1 MDAVTSSGSV
11 GLAVWARWV
20 LGAWVSDG
28 MIGGGVLTWSYLL
41 PSSRES
47 ILGLVRGSKWIP
59 A

>member
-1 MDAVTSSGSV
+1 MDTVTSSGRF
-11 GLAVWARWV
+11 GLAVWAQWV

-28 MIGGGVLTWSYLL
+28 MFGGRVLTWAYRL

-47 ILGLVRGSKWIP
+47 ILGLVSGSKWIP